1 MVSLGAVLAAGSKI
15 VQDSAPRTIAWL
27 LPAYQV
33 QTGRQ
38 PLYRQRCRRRVD
50 SQGNTSDPIETRVT
64 VQSPLIDTNS
74 SALTPRHSTLMEDG
88 KSSQLLTM
96 VLKDMQGQPLE
107 MLLADIHMAVS
118 ALKSAYVSAVT
129 KSRLG
134 SIK

>member
-1 MVSLGAVLAAGSKI
+1 
-15 VQDSAPRTIAWL
+15 
-27 LPAYQV
+27 
-33 QTGRQ
+33 
-38 PLYRQRCRRRVD
+38 
-50 SQGNTSDPIETRVT
+50 
-64 VQSPLIDTNS
+64 
-74 SALTPRHSTLMEDG
+74 MEDG